1 MLSKHWVSVHVCMSV
16 RVCRGIYSET
26 DPAYAR
32 LADCRIET
40 TSNNI
45 KVQSSRTYEL
55 DEFKLVGNI

>member
-1 MLSKHWVSVHVCMSV
+1 MPSKHWVSVHVCMSV
-16 RVCRGIYSET
+16 RVCRGIYSGT

-45 KVQSSRTYEL
+45 KVRSSRT
-55 DEFKLVGNI
+55 DEFKLFGNI